1 MGKIRWISK
10 FYGCLKRI
18 YGKNRLIMEGRRST
32 ITCPICGNEI
42 TEYPRK
48 VKYPRYHV
56 YHCDVCGIT
65 IETERT
71 PDEKKEQA

>member
-1 MGKIRWISK
+1 M
-10 FYGCLKRI
+10 
-18 YGKNRLIMEGRRST
+18 NGRRGT
-32 ITCPICGNEI
+32 IICPICGNEI

-65 IETERT
+65 IELES
-71 PDEKKEQA
+71 DKSDKKEKA

>member
-1 MGKIRWISK
+1 
-10 FYGCLKRI
+10 
-18 YGKNRLIMEGRRST
+18 MEGRRST
-32 ITCPICGNEI
+32 ITCPICGNAI

-56 YHCDVCGIT
+56 YHSDVCGIT

-71 PDEKKEQA
+71 PDEKKKQA